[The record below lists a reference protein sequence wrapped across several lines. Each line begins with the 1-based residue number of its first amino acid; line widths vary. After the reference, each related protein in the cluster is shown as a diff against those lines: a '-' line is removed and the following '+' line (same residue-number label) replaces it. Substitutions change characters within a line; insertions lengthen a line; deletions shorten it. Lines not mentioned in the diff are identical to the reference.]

1 MIKCCLSNC
10 HSMRIKDY
18 TAILKTHFNAHAL
31 SLASKER
38 DGLANQKCS
47 FDAPL
52 RLRRAH
58 MSRLE
63 SIKMELHQMLNNS
76 MVVGLKTWV

>member
-1 MIKCCLSNC
+1 MIKRCLSNC
-10 HSMRIKDY
+10 HSKT

-38 DGLANQKCS
+38 NGLANQKCS
-47 FDAPL
+47 FGAPL
-52 RLRRAH
+52 HLRRAH
-58 MSRLE
+58 MSNLK

-76 MVVGLKTWV
+76 MVVSIKTWV